1 MTKPQLARL
10 PGSLPD
16 TIPFIGPEAIERRL
30 GRPFRA
36 RLGANESGFGPSPR
50 VIAAMADAAAE
61 SWKYGDPENHDLR
74 VAIAAHAGVAP
85 DEVVAGEGVDALLG
99 LAARLYIEPGD
110 PVVTSVGGYPTFDFH
125 VAGFGGRQVKV
136 PYVADREDLQG
147 LAEAA
152 QSEKARLVYLANPD
166 NPMGTWWSAAD
177 VEAFIDALPQETM
190 LILDEAYGELAP
202 AGTLPPIHPLRPNV
216 LRMRTFSKAYGMAGV
231 RVGYV
236 IGDKGAVAPFN
247 RIRNHFAI
255 SRMGQAGAMAALADE
270 AWLASVVAR
279 TAAARQR
286 IYAIVA
292 ANGFE
297 AIPSATNFV
306 AIDCRQDGAYALAVL
321 EGLADR
327 GVFVRK
333 PAAPGLDRC
342 IRVSVGPDEAL
353 DIFAAELPEAVA
365 AAERL
370 TAKRA

>member
-1 MTKPQLARL
+1 MTKPPLARL
-10 PGSLPD
+10 PASLPD
-16 TIPFIGPEAIERRL
+16 TIPFVGPEAIERRL

-36 RLGANESGFGPSPR
+36 RLGANESGFGPSPK
-50 VIAAMADAAAE
+50 VIAAMADAAAG
-61 SWKYGDPENHDLR
+61 SWRYGDPENHDLR
-74 VAIAAHAGVAP
+74 VAIAAHCGVAP
-85 DEVVAGEGVDALLG
+85 DEIMAGEGVDALLG
-99 LAARLYIEPGD
+99 LAVRLYIEPGD
-110 PVVTSVGGYPTFDFH
+110 PVVTSIGGYPTFDFH

-136 PYVADREDLQG
+136 PYAADRENLQG

-152 QSEKARLVYLANPD
+152 RREKARLVYLANPD
-166 NPMGTWWSAAD
+166 NPMGTWWSAAE
-177 VEAFIDALPQETM
+177 VEAFADALPEETM
-190 LILDEAYGELAP
+190 LVLDEAYGELAP

-236 IGDKGAVAPFN
+236 IGERGAIAPFN

-255 SRMGQAGAMAALADE
+255 SRMGQAGAIAALADQE
-270 AWLASVVAR
+270 WLESVVAR
-279 TAAARQR
+279 TVAARER
-286 IYAIVA
+286 IYAIAA

-306 AIDCRQDGAYALAVL
+306 AIDCRRDGAYALAVL

-342 IRVSVGPDEAL
+342 IRVSVGPDDAL
-353 DIFAAELPEAVA
+353 DIFEAELPGAIA
-365 AAERL
+365 AADAL